1 MKRIIG
7 IAALTLLVIVLW
19 TGLIFV
25 IGSEGWLKRS
35 IAADASAQSFVAAAA
50 DIVEHDHRGNL
61 SMLVIEDGEV
71 AASYH
76 FSTGNPVDEN
86 SVFQV
91 ASLSKWLAAWGVMTL
106 VEQGAIDLDEPV
118 SRYLTRWQLPTGP
131 FDNDGITTRRLL
143 SHTAGLDDGLGY
155 AGFDSDSAVQSLESS
170 LDRALDASP
179 GKSGVVKVGSEPGAS
194 WNYSG
199 GGYTLLQLLIE
210 EVSGQSFTDYMAEW
224 VFEPLDMSQSG
235 FDHQKAAGL
244 GLAEN
249 FDLEGNVEPLKYYSS
264 LASTSLFTSSRD
276 MALFL
281 AAQGPGSGQSA
292 LSEASMRLMRQP
304 HASQMGADIWGL
316 GTMLYAPN
324 NAGDFIIGH
333 DGNNEPAI
341 NTAARLDPA
350 TGDGI
355 VILETGSDLLA
366 TRLASEWVFW
376 KTGRVDSLAFAMGLS
391 TWLLWAGAGSFSI
404 LLIGIALGWRRR
416 KRLRNELLTV

>member
-1 MKRIIG
+1 
-7 IAALTLLVIVLW
+7 
-19 TGLIFV
+19 
-25 IGSEGWLKRS
+25 
-35 IAADASAQSFVAAAA
+35 
-50 DIVEHDHRGNL
+50 
-61 SMLVIEDGEV
+61 
-71 AASYH
+71 
-76 FSTGNPVDEN
+76 
-86 SVFQV
+86 
-91 ASLSKWLAAWGVMTL
+91 
-106 VEQGAIDLDEPV
+106 
-118 SRYLTRWQLPTGP
+118 
-131 FDNDGITTRRLL
+131 
-143 SHTAGLDDGLGY
+143 
-155 AGFDSDSAVQSLESS
+155 
-170 LDRALDASP
+170 
-179 GKSGVVKVGSEPGAS
+179 
-194 WNYSG
+194 
-199 GGYTLLQLLIE
+199 
-210 EVSGQSFTDYMAEW
+210 
-224 VFEPLDMSQSG
+224 MSQSG
-235 FDHQKAAGL
+235 FDHKKAAGL

-264 LASTSLFTSSRD
+264 LAATSLFTSSRD

-281 AAQGPGSGQSA
+281 AAQGPGSGQRV

-355 VILETGSDLLA
+355 VILETGNDLLA

-404 LLIGIALGWRRR
+404 LLMGIALGWRRR
-416 KRLRNELLTV
+416 KR

>member
-1 MKRIIG
+1 MKKMIG
-7 IAALTLLVIVLW
+7 IAALTLSAIVIW
-19 TGLIFV
+19 SGSIFV
-25 IGSEGWLKRS
+25 IGSEGWLKRP

-50 DIVEHDHRGNL
+50 EIVEQDHRGNL
-61 SMLVIEDGEV
+61 SMLLLEGGEV

-76 FSTGNPVDEN
+76 SATGKPVDEN

-106 VEQGAIDLDEPV
+106 VEDGAIDLDEPV
-118 SRYLTRWQLPTGP
+118 SRYLTRWQLPTGA
-131 FDNDGITTRRLL
+131 FDNDGVTTRRLL

-170 LDRALDASP
+170 LDRALDTSP
-179 GKSGVVKVGSEPGAS
+179 GKSGVVKVGSEPGS
-194 WNYSG
+194 GWNYSG

-210 EVSGQSFTDYMAEW
+210 EVSGQPFTDYMAER
-224 VFEPLDMSQSG
+224 VFEPLNMSQSG
-235 FDHQKAAGL
+235 FDHKKAAGL

-281 AAQGPGSGQSA
+281 AAQGPGSRQSV

-404 LLIGIALGWRRR
+404 LLMGIALGWRRR
-416 KRLRNELLTV
+416 KR